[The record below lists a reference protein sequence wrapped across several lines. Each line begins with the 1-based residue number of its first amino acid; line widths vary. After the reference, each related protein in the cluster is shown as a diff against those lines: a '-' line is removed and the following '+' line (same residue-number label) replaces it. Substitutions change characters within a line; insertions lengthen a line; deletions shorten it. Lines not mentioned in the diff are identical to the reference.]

1 MFFGE
6 GAQTCT
12 QIRNA
17 VKYFENGSG
26 TCRSYLIE
34 VKSDYLFGFFN
45 IPNVVFMTNP
55 T

>member
-17 VKYFENGSG
+17 VKYFENRSE
-26 TCRSYLIE
+26 TYQSYLIE
-34 VKSDYLFGFFN
+34 VKSDYLFGFLTFL
-45 IPNVVFMTNP
+45 MLSL
-55 T
+55 